1 MAAAQHSP
9 PRAPLPAAPATRR
22 DVLAAALAV
31 PLVLDRHPGLGSH
44 PSTTLMGTRD
54 PRPRNTAATPV
65 RSEVFLGPGFR
76 RDDEEALSFVVTKW
90 DRALARYR
98 AAEAAL
104 AAVAGT
110 EDEDVYDRHLLR
122 FNAALKKLL
131 RTPAPACPEP
141 RRGAAALAFKL
152 ELTIEHLAWELTGG
166 ERCMAA
172 LLQDARRLAAS
183 PAS

>member
-1 MAAAQHSP
+1 MAVRQHTQS
-9 PRAPLPAAPATRR
+9 RVPLPAPVPGNGDGDSLSARQSRPLSPRLSRR
-22 DVLAAALAV
+22 TLLGAAFAVTLRDHAAATVAAPPV
-31 PLVLDRHPGLGSH
+31 SPTGPRQ
-44 PSTTLMGTRD
+44 STTLTG
-54 PRPRNTAATPV
+54 
-65 RSEVFLGPGFR
+65 E
-76 RDDEEALSFVVTKW
+76 KW

-110 EDEDVYDRHLLR
+110 DDDDLYDRHLLR

-131 RTPAPACPEP
+131 RTPGPT
-141 RRGAAALAFKL
+141 AAALAFKL

-183 PAS
+183 PA

>member
-1 MAAAQHSP
+1 MAVRQHNQS
-9 PRAPLPAAPATRR
+9 RVPLPAASRR

-31 PLVLDRHPGLGSH
+31 PLAAARHPGLGSH
-44 PSTTLMGTRD
+44 QSTTLMGSLD
-54 PRPRNTAATPV
+54 PGSSPDAAGQTTSWTLNQV
-65 RSEVFLGPGFR
+65 QGDGG
-76 RDDEEALSFVVTKW
+76 EESFVVTKW

-104 AAVAGT
+104 AAVSGT
-110 EDEDVYDRHLLR
+110 EDDDLYDRHLLR

-131 RTPAPACPEP
+131 RTPGPAT
-141 RRGAAALAFKL
+141 GLVLKL

-172 LLQDARRLAAS
+172 LLEDARSLSRA
-183 PAS
+183 